1 VNSTKEG
8 ATMAKIKRVGTVKE
22 FMGGK
27 QNPEIRFDKRKVVK
41 VCVIT
46 GVTVLSLTFGDV
58 SLAAA
63 GAIDGAITQ
72 KVVNA
77 FAPLIELV
85 QALSYPIGLTVM
97 LGGGLFVMIGN
108 SEKGFSM
115 IQKAGIGYIMVQLL
129 PLLMDL
135 LVEIAKSL

>member
-1 VNSTKEG
+1 MFKRTE
-8 ATMAKIKRVGTVKE
+8 TMSIKE
-22 FMGGK
+22 FMNGK
-27 QNPEIRFDKRKVVK
+27 PKRDYKPIIRASVTV
-41 VCVIT
+41 

-58 SLAAA
+58 SFAAA
-63 GAIDGAITQ
+63 GALNGAVTA

-135 LVEIAKSL
+135 LVEIAKTL